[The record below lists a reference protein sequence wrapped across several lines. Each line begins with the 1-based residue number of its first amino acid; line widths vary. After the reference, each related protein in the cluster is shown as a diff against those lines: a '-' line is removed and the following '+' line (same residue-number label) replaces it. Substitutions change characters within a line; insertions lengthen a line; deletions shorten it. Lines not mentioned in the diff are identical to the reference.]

1 MPRLSALETDTIP
14 ADATAFYFPKPNRGH
29 MPPAAPEELPRPESF
44 RSVFQVYEVDRAAE
58 GVRYYGDPLVD
69 RQTLIETVWPQFR
82 RAGYEVRLDRRL
94 GEYVLVAEP
103 RTADDDGI
111 PWTNVGLALATVLS
125 TLLVGTQWY
134 YVEDL
139 LSIELL
145 RALPFTLAVMGV
157 LGTHELG
164 HYLASRYY
172 GVPASLPYFIP
183 FPSIIGTMGA
193 VIQVKGRI
201 PDRRALFDIGV
212 AGPLAGLVATGVVTV
227 IGLALPPVQVP
238 QWVMAA
244 ESTVEVQ
251 FNYPLL
257 LKGIAAVMG
266 EPLSYADPA
275 MVVNPVVIGG
285 WVGMFITFLNLIP
298 VGQLDGGHVLRAMV
312 GPAQERL
319 APLVPLALFGL
330 AAWLYLVADAG
341 QMVSVWVLWGVLAM
355 IVAWIGSADPISE
368 APLDRRR
375 QLLGLFT
382 FLLGALC
389 FTPIPIEI
397 TGL

>member
-1 MPRLSALETDTIP
+1 MPRLSGLEIDTIP

-29 MPPAAPEELPRPESF
+29 MPPAAPEELPAPESF

-139 LSIELL
+139 LSMELL

-193 VIQVKGRI
+193 VIQVRGRI

-257 LKGIAAVMG
+257 LKGIAAVLG

-312 GPAQERL
+312 GPAQERF

-330 AAWLYLVADAG
+330 AAWLSFVADAG

>member
-1 MPRLSALETDTIP
+1 
-14 ADATAFYFPKPNRGH
+14 
-29 MPPAAPEELPRPESF
+29 MPPAAPDELPAPESF
-44 RSVFQVYEVDRAAE
+44 RSVFQVYEVDRAE
-58 GVRYYGDPLVD
+58 DGVRYYGDPLVD

-94 GEYVLVAEP
+94 GEHVLIAQP
-103 RTADDDGI
+103 RTADEGSL
-111 PWTNVGLALATVLS
+111 PWTNVVLALATVLS

-134 YVEDL
+134 YVRDP
-139 LSIELL
+139 LSPAVLQ
-145 RALPFTLAVMGV
+145 ALPFTLAVMGV

-164 HYLASRYY
+164 HYVMSRHYD
-172 GVPASLPYFIP
+172 VPASLPYFIP

-212 AGPLAGLVATGVVTV
+212 AGPLAGLLATVVVTA
-227 IGLALPPVQVP
+227 IGLSLPPVTVP
-238 QWVMAA
+238 DWVLAQ
-244 ESTVEVQ
+244 STITVD
-251 FNYPLL
+251 FHYPLL
-257 LKGIAAVMG
+257 LTAIAAAMG
-266 EPLSYADPA
+266 EPLSYGSAT
-275 MVVNPVVIGG
+275 VVNPVVIGG

-298 VGQLDGGHVLRAMV
+298 VGQLDGGHLLRAMV
-312 GPAQERL
+312 GPAQERV

-330 AAWLYLVADAG
+330 AAGLYLFTDAG
-341 QMVSVWVLWGVLAM
+341 QMVSVWIIWGLLAM
-355 IVAWIGSADPISE
+355 VATWIGSASPISE
-368 APLDRRR
+368 ASLGRRR
-375 QLLGLFT
+375 QLLGVLT